1 MKRLLMFAVLVATR
15 GCADIQAEGFV
26 PWRQAAAR
34 FQQAYNACH
43 EDKSCSDKAWA
54 NYRAELAAISSKD
67 HLRGS
72 VLSSITGF

>member
-1 MKRLLMFAVLVATR
+1 MKRLLIFAVLLGTS

-67 HLRGS
+67 NVKRA
-72 VLSSITGF
+72 VLSPLTGF

>member
-1 MKRLLMFAVLVATR
+1 MKRLLIFAVLLGTS
-15 GCADIQAEGFV
+15 GCVDIQAKGFV

-54 NYRAELAAISSKD
+54 NYRAEVAAISSKD
-67 HLRGS
+67 NLKGA
-72 VLSSITGF
+72 VLSPHTGF

>member
-1 MKRLLMFAVLVATR
+1 MRRLLIFAVLLGMSA
-15 GCADIQAEGFV
+15 CADIQAKGFV
-26 PWRQAAAR
+26 PWKQAATR

-67 HLRGS
+67 NGKGAA
-72 VLSSITGF
+72 LSPLTGF